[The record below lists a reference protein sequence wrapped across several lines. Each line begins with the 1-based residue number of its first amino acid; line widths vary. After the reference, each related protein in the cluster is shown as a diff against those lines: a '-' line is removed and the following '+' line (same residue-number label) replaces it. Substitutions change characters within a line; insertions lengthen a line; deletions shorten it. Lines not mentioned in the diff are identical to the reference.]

1 MNAYLENMFGLDNK
15 VAIVTGATRGLGQAM
30 ALALGES
37 GATVVVVG
45 SKVDNLKDTVELLAA
60 KNIKHLALGCDQA
73 DGEQIKQVVADT
85 IAKLGKV
92 DVLVNNAG
100 TIKRAP
106 AHEFSDEDWM
116 EVINVNLNGVFRFC
130 REVGKHMLEQNS
142 GKIINIASLLS
153 FSGGITV
160 PAYAA
165 SKGGVAQLTKALANE
180 WANSNIQVNAIAPG
194 YFETDNTFNIRQ
206 DEERQ
211 KSISARIPAG
221 KWGQPE
227 DLAGAVVFLSSNA
240 SQYVN
245 GHVLLVDGGWMAR

>member
-130 REVGKHMLEQNS
+130 REVGKHMLKQNS

-227 DLAGAVVFLSSNA
+227 DMAGAVIYLSSNA

>member
-85 IAKLGKV
+85 VAKLGKV